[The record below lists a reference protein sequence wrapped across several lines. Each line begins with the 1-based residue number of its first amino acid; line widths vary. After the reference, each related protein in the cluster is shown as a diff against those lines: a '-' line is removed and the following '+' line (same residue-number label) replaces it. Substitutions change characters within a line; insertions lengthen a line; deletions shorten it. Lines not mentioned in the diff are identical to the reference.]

1 MLVMGGLFPLP
12 LRLPPCFSPQK
23 LGSVY
28 LLSIADRGLLG
39 GAGESDNVNHVF
51 HPDGRS

>member
-1 MLVMGGLFPLP
+1 MFQPA
-12 LRLPPCFSPQK
+12 K

-28 LLSIADRGLLG
+28 LVSIADRGLLG